1 VLSRS
6 TRPLAAVAGLV
17 GMALAATVA
26 LSACDRGDGREL
38 RPSGPDQTATLV
50 NSTTT
55 SIPADPAVLGSG
67 LPGEGVGDAGMTLRA
82 PWEDEG
88 IIDPRFTCQ
97 NPSGSPAGGIS
108 PALSWSGVPAEATN
122 LALVVT
128 DLSTNGFVHWIA
140 VGIDP
145 TITGMEEGTSPAG
158 AIEGN
163 NGFGSVGWA
172 GPCPPAGTGE
182 HEYLIQ
188 LYALDQDLGLAEG
201 FAADPAI
208 VAIESA
214 SIDTVSLVGRYGASG
229 ATQVSSSTTIGPTVT
244 AGPSPT

>member
-1 VLSRS
+1 MLSRS
-6 TRPLAAVAGLV
+6 PRPLAGLV
-17 GMALAATVA
+17 GVALAATVM
-26 LSACDRGDGREL
+26 LGACDHGDGREL
-38 RPSGPDQTATLV
+38 RPAGPDQTATLV

-55 SIPADPAVLGSG
+55 SVPADPAVLGSG
-67 LPGEGVGDAGMTLRA
+67 LPGEGVGEAGMTLRA

-88 IIDPRFTCQ
+88 IIDARYTCQ
-97 NPSGSPAGGIS
+97 NPSGTPAGGTS

-140 VGIDP
+140 VGLDP
-145 TITGMEEGTSPAG
+145 KITGIEEGAIPAG
-158 AIEGN
+158 AVQGK
-163 NGFGSVGWA
+163 NGFGSIGWT

-188 LYALDQDLGLAEG
+188 LYALDQDLGLEEG

-208 VAIESA
+208 VSIEDS
-214 SIDTVSLVGRYGASG
+214 SIGTVSLVGRYGASG
-229 ATQVSSSTTIGPTVT
+229 ATNTTIGPTVT